1 MVKIKRIG
9 IQAEF
14 EEPFSPRFPEALVR
28 GGLGYTLRR
37 IMCINRDVDDCAD
50 CLIGNQCM
58 YSIMYNDRAKT
69 RNGLQVSPYA
79 VRCHTDQSSHKKMT
93 MNFTLFQ
100 PMLPYAGHE
109 AGKRGVGRDR
119 KKFTITG
126 ATDAVSG
133 RMFTLD
139 NRVDRFSLDEEEWAP
154 RYMED
159 AEEVECALTF
169 HTPARIKRKE
179 RMKGEVTFQDIVK
192 SCVMRFK
199 NLDRAFSEE
208 QTRLDIPPA
217 RIIDAA
223 SAVET
228 TREDIHWEKRERY
241 STRQHAVVS
250 AGGFTGRI
258 AFTGPVGPFRE
269 FLDFGSVAGIG
280 KNTTFGCGLFT
291 VEYGG

>member
-1 MVKIKRIG
+1 
-9 IQAEF
+9 
-14 EEPFSPRFPEALVR
+14 
-28 GGLGYTLRR
+28 
-37 IMCINRDVDDCAD
+37 
-50 CLIGNQCM
+50 M

-79 VRCHTDQSSHKKMT
+79 VRCHTDESSHKKMT
-93 MNFTLFQ
+93 INFTLFQ
-100 PMLPYAGHE
+100 PMLPYAGHLLYALHE
-109 AGKRGVGRDR
+109 AGKKGVGRDR

-126 ATDAVSG
+126 AVDGVSG
-133 RMFTLD
+133 RMFRLD
-139 NRVDRFSLDEEEWAP
+139 NRVAGFSLDEEEWAP

-159 AEEVECALTF
+159 AEDVKCAITF
-169 HTPARIKRKE
+169 HTPARIKRKDH
-179 RMKGEVTFQDIVK
+179 MKGEVTFQDIIK

-208 QTRLDIPPA
+208 QTYLDVPPA
-217 RIIDAA
+217 AIIEYAD
-223 SAVET
+223 AVEIT
-228 TREDIHWEKRERY
+228 GKDIHWEKRERY

-258 AFTGPVGPFRE
+258 AFSGPVGPFRE
-269 FLDFGSVAGIG
+269 FLDFGAVAGIG